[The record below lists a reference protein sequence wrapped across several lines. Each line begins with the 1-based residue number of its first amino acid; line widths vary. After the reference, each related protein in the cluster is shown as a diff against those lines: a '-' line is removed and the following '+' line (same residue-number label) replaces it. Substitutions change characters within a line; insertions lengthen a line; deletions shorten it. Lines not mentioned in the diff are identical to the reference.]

1 MPGESPIL
9 MKTSQVL
16 SLAALLAA
24 ALPGFAQ
31 FESARFHPDNALPA
45 YPPSLQTAGIT
56 RGYAIAAVSIDTEGK
71 VQDAMILAHTNTRLA
86 EVTRKALGEWR
97 FIPARLDGTP
107 VPVQTELRVDYS
119 LEGAVITS
127 NLLNHFFFDHMEGA
141 GDMAVNTSLCP
152 ARRLDRPPQLV
163 AGDSP
168 RYAEGA
174 NKDGVR
180 GRVQVHFYIDERG
193 EVRFACAEP
202 AGHPYLL
209 AQAVQAVRRWKF
221 DPPTSRGRPV
231 MVAAVQEFDFG
242 GGSR

>member
-1 MPGESPIL
+1 MPGELLFP
-9 MKTSQVL
+9 MKTPRL
-16 SLAALLAA
+16 LFLAALLLTG
-24 ALPGFAQ
+24 LPASAQ
-31 FESARFHPDNALPA
+31 FESARLHPDNLMPP

-71 VQDAMILAHTNTRLA
+71 VQDAMILAHTNARLA
-86 EVTRKALGEWR
+86 EVTRQALAEWR

-107 VPVQTELRVDYS
+107 VPVQTELKIEFS

-127 NLLNHFFFDHMEGA
+127 NLLNHFFFDHLEGA
-141 GDMAVNTSLCP
+141 GDMAVRTALCP
-152 ARRLDRPPQLV
+152 ATRLDRPPQLV
-163 AGDSP
+163 TGDSP
-168 RYAEGA
+168 HYAEQAG
-174 NKDGVR
+174 KEGVR
-180 GRVQVHFYIDERG
+180 GRVQVHFYIDEKG

-209 AQAVQAVRRWKF
+209 EQAVQAVRRWKF

>member
-1 MPGESPIL
+1 
-9 MKTSQVL
+9 MKTPRLL
-16 SLAALLAA
+16 SLAALLLTV
-24 ALPGFAQ
+24 LPASAQ
-31 FESARFHPDNALPA
+31 FESARLHPDNVMPA

-71 VQDAMILAHTNTRLA
+71 VQDAMILAHTNARLA
-86 EVTRKALGEWR
+86 EVTRQALAEWR

-107 VPVQTELRVDYS
+107 VPVQTELKIEFS

-127 NLLNHFFFDHMEGA
+127 NLLNHFFFDNLEGM
-141 GDMAVNTSLCP
+141 GDTAVQTVLCP
-152 ARRLDRPPQLV
+152 ATRLDRLPQLV
-163 AGDSP
+163 TGDSP
-168 RYAEGA
+168 HYAEQAG
-174 NKDGVR
+174 KEGVR

-209 AQAVQAVRRWKF
+209 EQAVQAVRRWKF

-242 GGSR
+242 GGNR

>member
-1 MPGESPIL
+1 
-9 MKTSQVL
+9 MKFPRVL
-16 SLAALLAA
+16 SLAALLTA
-24 ALPGFAQ
+24 ALSGFAQ
-31 FESARFHPDNALPA
+31 FESARIHPDNALPA

-71 VQDAMILAHTNTRLA
+71 VQDAMILAHTHARLA
-86 EVTRKALGEWR
+86 EVTRQALGEWR

-107 VPVQTELRVDYS
+107 VPVQTELRIDYS

-127 NLLNHFFFDHMEGA
+127 NLLNHFFFDHLEGA
-141 GDMAVNTSLCP
+141 GDLAVKTALCS
-152 ARRLDRPPQLV
+152 AAKLDRPPQLV
-163 AGDSP
+163 AGDAP

-174 NKDGVR
+174 NKDGVS

-242 GGSR
+242 GGHR